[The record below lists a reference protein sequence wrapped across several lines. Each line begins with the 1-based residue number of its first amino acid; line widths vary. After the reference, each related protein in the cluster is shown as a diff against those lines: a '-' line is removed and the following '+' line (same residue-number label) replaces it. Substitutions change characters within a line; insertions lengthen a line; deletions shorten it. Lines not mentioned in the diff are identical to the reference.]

1 MACAQVCV
9 GATSGLLVRYS
20 SASAILQDIVT
31 EPEQRGRSHCH
42 QFLRS
47 VTDYADRAGIRLI
60 LIARPMDGTIFVD
73 ALVAPVRAPW
83 VRCARLGARGL
94 AAHDP

>member
-1 MACAQVCV
+1 MNRHQADAAEQIAWRTTGERPPCPQRYLL
-9 GATSGLLVRYS
+9 GAAVRGT
-20 SASAILQDIVT
+20 V
-31 EPEQRGRSHCH
+31 
-42 QFLRS
+42 
-47 VTDYADRAGIRLI
+47 DRAGIRLI